1 MTAWAPHT
9 QRNINNLEGI
19 QRRAAR
25 FVMSDFSTYSSVSTM
40 LSNLKWETLHHR
52 RKSLNLIMFFKILNN
67 LVELR
72 LPNYITP
79 HISITRGHESK
90 FSILYTRI
98 DAYKYS
104 FFPATIPI
112 WNNLPA
118 EAMKSKNIDTFIN
131 SCKDIAYHSIS

>member
-1 MTAWAPHT
+1 VAAWAPHT
-9 QRNINNLEGI
+9 QQNINKLEGI
-19 QRRAAR
+19 QRRTTR

-40 LSNLKWETLHHR
+40 LSNLMWETLHHR
-52 RKSLNLIMFFKILNN
+52 RKSLNLMFFKILNN
-67 LVELR
+67 LVELC
-72 LPNYITP
+72 LPNYIIP
-79 HISITRGHESK
+79 HISITRGHKSK

-131 SCKDIAYHSIS
+131 FCNDIVHHSIT